1 MDNRTRA
8 VAFLRGD
15 SYMPHEIQITGGY
28 IVTVDIRKNAG
39 SGNL

>member
-1 MDNRTRA
+1 MDDSACT